1 MVRWHLPSSCDARRT
16 NVSVLASGKSFFQ
29 KRVHN
34 GAPEWLSSTV
44 VSTPNGTTSNA
55 LIAHDMADIAWPVN
69 MGCLGFDVWPKQP
82 NEPSRVTP
90 SRAKKDPLQ

>member
-1 MVRWHLPSSCDARRT
+1 
-16 NVSVLASGKSFFQ
+16 
-29 KRVHN
+29 
-34 GAPEWLSSTV
+34 

-55 LIAHDMADIAWPVN
+55 LIAHDMADIAWAVN

-82 NEPSRVTP
+82 NEPSRVNP